1 MIVVLQDHSGNG
13 IMDPE
18 LVITRI
24 DQNSGSLFRS
34 EEMALCQ
41 LFLQVRN
48 ILLMTSHII
57 WYFLTPSTLY
67 TFRRHRIID
76 PLPLRVWRHLWTNY
90 LKSFHMAWGSILVT
104 FEIVMTSNIFWHFWP
119 LHPTNMFVLK
129 RLMYCPLK
137 TLDPYPLAAES

>member
-48 ILLMTSHII
+48 ILLMTSYII

-67 TFRRHRIID
+67 TFGRHRILD
-76 PLPLRVWRHLWTNY
+76 PLPLRV
-90 LKSFHMAWGSILVT
+90 
-104 FEIVMTSNIFWHFWP
+104 
-119 LHPTNMFVLK
+119 
-129 RLMYCPLK
+129 
-137 TLDPYPLAAES
+137 